1 LNSTDA
7 SASRIAAMASA
18 RPWVVAK
25 FGGTSVSTRARW
37 ETILH
42 VAAEHRVRGR
52 NVLIVVSALSGITD
66 MLKAIAEAR
75 GDAALC
81 RDAQIGIVERHRSLH
96 RELQLP
102 TRNALDGW
110 LARLDQL
117 IVDPRRMQAA
127 LTWQAEV
134 FALGELMSSTLGAA
148 FLGAQGLATHWLDAR
163 EHLHSTSLAN
173 HTTWAHYLSAT
184 VPAVPDATFART
196 LAAHGDVFITQGF
209 IARNAA
215 GESVLLGRGG
225 SDTSAGYFG
234 AMLKAERVEIWT
246 DVPGMFSADPR
257 VVPEARLLARLDYE
271 EAQEIATTGAKVLHP
286 RALGPL
292 RRAGVP
298 LFIKDAHRPH
308 LAGTEIRAAAADAA
322 PCVKAVSARKG
333 VTLVSMETVGMWQQ
347 VGFLADV
354 FGEFKRHG
362 LSVDLI
368 GSAETNVTVSLDPS
382 ENLVNSDVLSALAAD
397 LAKICRVKVIAPCAA
412 ITLVGRGMRALL
424 HRLSGVLAEFG
435 ALDVY
440 LISQSS
446 NNLNLTFV
454 VDEALADDLIPRL
467 HALLIRA
474 DALRVEDGAVFG
486 PSWRQLAD
494 GAAAPLHET
503 WWRRERES
511 LLRLAAEGT
520 PRYVYS
526 LDQVREQA
534 RALMQVSALPPGE
547 GGRRPGEGS
556 GGVRH
561 PGFAEP
567 SPRPLSRGERGPSVV
582 DRWHYALKANPHPA
596 ILRLLH
602 EEGFAFE
609 CVSFAEIQAVRST
622 LSTLPA
628 EQILFTPNFAPR
640 EEYAAALVAGVR
652 MTLDALHPLLHWGEL
667 FADREIHLRV
677 DLGVGRGH
685 HDKVKT
691 GGAASKFGV
700 AMDQVDEFRALARK
714 HGARIVGLH
723 AHLGSGI
730 LDVSHWRSVYAQ
742 LASLAERFS
751 RIESLDIG
759 GGLGVPSR
767 PDETPLDLAALGAAL
782 AEVKRAYPQFALW
795 MEPGRFLV
803 ADAGVLL
810 ARVTQTKRKGAVHY
824 VGIDAGMN
832 SLIRPALYEAW
843 HEIVNLSRL
852 DEPPAAM
859 VQVVGPIC
867 ETGDVLGANRR
878 LPECREGDVLL
889 IAQAGA
895 YGAVMASRY
904 NLREPA
910 AEVVLSSSP
919 AGTVVADTSPHPGPL
934 PGGERETS
942 GAATSLLLSGEK
954 ETEGTSSS
962 PRGAREVGATLNTPS
977 PLRGEGWGKRTS

>member
-1 LNSTDA
+1 MMRKKPRIECCAHDALEFRANKEDLLSSTDA
-7 SASRIAAMASA
+7 SALRVTATTSA

-37 ETILH
+37 ETIARI
-42 VAAEHRVRGR
+42 AAGHHARGR

-66 MLKAIAEAR
+66 MLKAIAEAG
-75 GDAALC
+75 GDEARCREAQVGIAL
-81 RDAQIGIVERHRSLH
+81 RHHALH
-96 RELQLP
+96 GDLQLP

-117 IVDPRRMQAA
+117 IVDPRRLQAA
-127 LTWQAEV
+127 LAWQAEV
-134 FALGELMSSTLGAA
+134 CALGELMSSTLGAT
-148 FLGAQGLATHWLDAR
+148 FLGQSGLKTSWLDAR
-163 EHLHSTSLAN
+163 EHLHSAPLAN
-173 HTTWAHYLSAT
+173 QSAWAQYLSAT
-184 VPAVPDATFART
+184 VPAVPDAAFAEV
-196 LAAHGDVFITQGF
+196 LAARGEVFITQGF

-215 GESVLLGRGG
+215 GETVLLGRGG
-225 SDTSAGYFG
+225 SDTSAGCFG
-234 AMLKAERVEIWT
+234 AMLRAEQVEIWT
-246 DVPGMFSADPR
+246 DVPGMFSANPR
-257 VVPEARLLARLDYE
+257 VVPEARLLSRLDYE

-298 LFIKDAHRPH
+298 LLIKDTNRPH
-308 LAGTEIRAAAADAA
+308 LVGTEIRAAAADAA
-322 PCVKAVSARKG
+322 PCVKAISARKG

-354 FGEFKRHG
+354 FAEFKRHG

-382 ENLVNSDVLSALAAD
+382 ENLVNSHVLSALAAD

-412 ITLVGRGMRALL
+412 ITLVGRGMRAQL
-424 HRLSGVLAEFG
+424 HRLSSVLAEFG
-435 ALDVY
+435 ALDVH

-454 VDEALADDLIPRL
+454 VDEALVDDLIPRL

-486 PSWRQLAD
+486 PSWRQLAQH
-494 GAAAPLHET
+494 GAAPSRES
-503 WWRRERES
+503 WWRHERAT
-511 LLRLAAEGT
+511 LLRLASEAS

-526 LDQVREQA
+526 LDQVRAQA
-534 RALMQVSALPPGE
+534 RALMALGAAALPPPAQRGKVRA
-547 GGRRPGEGS
+547 GRKGTGATRDADILCERSAQALS
-556 GGVRH
+556 GCATG
-561 PGFAEP
+561 A
-567 SPRPLSRGERGPSVV
+567 SVV

-596 ILRLLH
+596 ILRALH
-602 EEGFAFE
+602 KEGFAFE
-609 CVSFAEIQAVRST
+609 CVSFAEIEAVRA
-622 LSTLPA
+622 TLPMLPP
-628 EQILFTPNFAPR
+628 EQILFTPNFAPQC
-640 EEYAAALVAGVR
+640 EYVAALDIGVR
-652 MTLDALHPLLHWGEL
+652 VTLDALHPLMHWGDL
-667 FADREIHLRV
+667 FADRDIHLRV

-691 GGAASKFGV
+691 GGAGSKFGV
-700 AMDQVDEFRALARK
+700 ALEQVDQFRALARQ

-723 AHLGSGI
+723 THLGSGI
-730 LDVSHWRSVYAQ
+730 LDASHWRSVYAQ
-742 LASLAERFS
+742 LASLAEGFS
-751 RIESLDIG
+751 RVASLDIG

-767 PDETPLDLAALGAAL
+767 PDETPLDLAALGEAL

-795 MEPGRFLV
+795 MEPGRFVV

-810 ARVTQTKRKGAVHY
+810 ARVTQTKRKGAVQY

-852 DEPPAAM
+852 DEPLCAM

-889 IAQAGA
+889 IAQVGA

-910 AEVVLSSSP
+910 AEVVLVSP
-919 AGTVVADTSPHPGPL
+919 
-934 PGGERETS
+934 
-942 GAATSLLLSGEK
+942 
-954 ETEGTSSS
+954 S
-962 PRGAREVGATLNTPS
+962 PRREESREAVPLSPS
-977 PLRGEGWGKRTS
+977 PRRGEGRGEGK